1 MLNYCGMIL
10 PRVEQKSAQAA
21 ITTDTTNSVALLLL
35 FSRSFVPD
43 CDPMDHS
50 TPGFPA
56 LHHLPD
62 FAQTH
67 VHLVSNAIPPSHPLS
82 SPSPPALSLSHIRV
96 LNNKSPFLII
106 LDIRGQCGQVGG
118 GPSSWLADGH
128 LLVASS
134 HALFLVCGKRALSLP
149 LLIMPLNFL
158 N

>member
-1 MLNYCGMIL
+1 MCGAEVSSGCHNNRHHKL
-10 PRVEQKSAQAA
+10 SGFVVA
-21 ITTDTTNSVALLLL
+21 IQWLSHARL
-35 FSRSFVPD
+35 
-43 CDPMDHS
+43 CDPMDGS

-82 SPSPPALSLSHIRV
+82 SSSPPALSLSHIRV
-96 LNNKSPFLII
+96 LNNKRPFLII
-106 LDIRGQCGQVGG
+106 LEIRGQCGQVGG

-158 N
+158 D